1 MSVILTW
8 ATAHPT
14 VSARGCG
21 GSVERWHGCG
31 EGVAKEQEGNG
42 GGDPVGFA
50 DALQANA
57 ASEGRSVVV
66 QLVGRPT
73 AEAVGE
79 RPRCRP
85 AHVLALPAWTFT
97 LRAVVDVQRPARR
110 EAALGSEAGGG
121 SAQRRVAVVPF
132 ISVADAEQLFAGID
146 EVGLDKPRSVVVHRA
161 RPPVTANPG
170 KRDKLSCV
178 FSRVLAGVSAYT

>member
-1 MSVILTW
+1 MRRLGVI
-8 ATAHPT
+8 
-14 VSARGCG
+14 RGDNPRG
-21 GSVERWHGCG
+21 
-31 EGVAKEQEGNG
+31 GVAG
-42 GGDPVGFA
+42 GG
-50 DALQANA
+50 L
-57 ASEGRSVVV
+57 
-66 QLVGRPT
+66 
-73 AEAVGE
+73 GE

-110 EAALGSEAGGG
+110 EAALGSEPGGK

-132 ISVADAEQLFAGID
+132 ISVADAEQLFAEID

-161 RPPVTANPG
+161 RPPVTAHPG

-178 FSRVLAGVSAYT
+178 FSRVLAASVLAQRAR